1 MKYVNLASR
10 YYLNTGTRFQRS
22 IIWSMGLI
30 KYAAA
35 KANMELGLIDRDKAE
50 TIMRVSMDVMH
61 GKYDELINIDVYGSG
76 SGTGLNMNIN
86 EVISKIIREKYG
98 MEVHPL
104 EHINLG
110 QSSNDV
116 VPSAIRLAV
125 LYELENKL
133 YPSIVGLKD
142 SLTKFIKKYG
152 NIVKAGRTH
161 LRDALPVSFTH
172 VFGSFLCEIEHL
184 IELYPS
190 IKNYVNRLQLGGT
203 AVGTGLNT
211 HPDFQDKVISIIR
224 DYTGLD
230 VHEDYPPRGMKLL
243 TDLLFLSSYLRNIA
257 VILQRMCQDIRLMF
271 SGPNTGF
278 NEIDIDMDLPGSSI
292 MPGKKNPVTAE
303 AIILAASSISGL
315 DATNLHASL
324 LGEFELSMGIPI
336 IGYNIIRQIDLCNKA
351 IIGFT
356 STLLPNIRINKE
368 TCNYYALN
376 SRALITILTP
386 YIGYDKSIDLL
397 TKVANIRDAL
407 KKLGY
412 TSDEVDR
419 ILNLEKLVSPGFIS
433 MRRDDKHAD
442 D

>member
-1 MKYVNLASR
+1 
-10 YYLNTGTRFQRS
+10 
-22 IIWSMGLI
+22 
-30 KYAAA
+30 
-35 KANMELGLIDRDKAE
+35 
-50 TIMRVSMDVMH
+50 
-61 GKYDELINIDVYGSG
+61 
-76 SGTGLNMNIN
+76 
-86 EVISKIIREKYG
+86 
-98 MEVHPL
+98 
-104 EHINLG
+104 
-110 QSSNDV
+110 
-116 VPSAIRLAV
+116 
-125 LYELENKL
+125 
-133 YPSIVGLKD
+133 
-142 SLTKFIKKYG
+142 
-152 NIVKAGRTH
+152 
-161 LRDALPVSFTH
+161 
-172 VFGSFLCEIEHL
+172 
-184 IELYPS
+184 
-190 IKNYVNRLQLGGT
+190 
-203 AVGTGLNT
+203 
-211 HPDFQDKVISIIR
+211 
-224 DYTGLD
+224 
-230 VHEDYPPRGMKLL
+230 
-243 TDLLFLSSYLRNIA
+243 
-257 VILQRMCQDIRLMF
+257 MF

-442 D
+442 N